1 MKSLKFR
8 IFFAIIILLL
18 ISLGTIT
25 IVFNIGL
32 DRYFSDYQL
41 QEQEADFN
49 RLEDQLATIFEEE
62 DGEAVFQ
69 FIEKYA
75 ALNQLRY
82 VPPNS
87 MPMHHN
93 MDRPMPRGNSRMMR
107 SFSETDLNEGYNLII
122 GGEDFG
128 HLYWPDRNGQP
139 ALYAE
144 ISEQT
149 TRFRNEL
156 NSFILPLGLTLVLI
170 AGILSFVLSRWLA
183 QPVNKL
189 AAEVK
194 KLGEGNYD
202 LSLPKNITGELRTL
216 AVAIKSLAAR
226 LKYLEKIRRK
236 SASDFSHELRTPLN
250 NLQNYIE
257 ALEDGVIAW
266 NEENLVSL
274 REEVERI
281 TALTEQLN
289 QLVQA
294 EKGLTE
300 INLAKLDGEKLFQEI
315 ITPFKQQAN
324 KQKVKFR
331 ASIDFSKKMLKLDKK
346 AIQIILSNL
355 LSNAIKYTDPEG
367 KVDIDIFDEK
377 DTLKIVVTDTGIGI
391 PDKDK
396 ELVFERFYRT
406 DESRSRSSGGSGLG
420 LAITREL
427 VEALGGDISLES
439 TEKGSKFT
447 ISIPQ

>member
-8 IFFAIIILLL
+8 IFFSIIILLL

-25 IVFNIGL
+25 LVFNFGL

-41 QEQEADFN
+41 QEQEANIN
-49 RLEDQLATIFEEE
+49 RLEDQLITIFEEE
-62 DGEAVFQ
+62 GGEAVFQ
-69 FIEKYA
+69 FIEQYA
-75 ALNQLRY
+75 ALNQLQY

-93 MDRPMPRGNSRMMR
+93 MDRQMSRGNSRMMR
-107 SFSETDLNEGYNLII
+107 SLAETDLNEGYNLVI

-128 HLYWPDRNGQP
+128 HLFWPERNGQP

-149 TRFRNEL
+149 SRFRNEL

-183 QPVNKL
+183 HPVNKL
-189 AAEVK
+189 ATEVE
-194 KLGEGNYD
+194 KLEQGNYE
-202 LSLPKNITGELRTL
+202 LSLPRNITGELRTL

-281 TALTEQLN
+281 TSLTEQLN

-300 INLAKLDGEKLFQEI
+300 INLAKIDGEKLFQEI

-324 KQKVKFR
+324 KQQVEFSS
-331 ASIDFSKKMLKLDKK
+331 SIDFSQKLLKLDKK
-346 AIQIILSNL
+346 AVQIILSNL
-355 LSNAIKYTDPEG
+355 LSNAIKYTDAGG
-367 KVDIDIFDEK
+367 KVAVEIFDEK
-377 DTLKIVVTDTGIGI
+377 DTLKIIVADTGIGI
-391 PDKDK
+391 PEKDK

-427 VEALGGDISLES
+427 VEALGGDISLAS
-439 TEKGSKFT
+439 NEKGSEFT